1 MHIPVTYR
9 CRAECELDA
18 RRLLEQIPIGH
29 LVSMDIVGLSLQPD
43 VLVSIK
49 VTDLSLKTMRQLCRK
64 VPDGHVMRETIMPI
78 DHYTGQRQPVSA

>member
-29 LVSMDIVGLSLQPD
+29 LVSMDIE
-43 VLVSIK
+43 K
-49 VTDLSLKTMRQLCRK
+49 
-64 VPDGHVMRETIMPI
+64 
-78 DHYTGQRQPVSA
+78 YTGRRQPVPA